1 LKLALD
7 VELLGMAGPLG
18 VLRDTVTPG
27 VLAELAVIEPLGEI
41 ELLDVLNDGSLPET
55 LGDRLAD
62 ILDVLDVLTPLSED
76 REVKLIETDLLV
88 VDEVDM
94 MLPGV
99 VADTVMIGVPVI
111 GELAINVDESTEVA
125 NVVDKL
131 VIVVVDTSVVIEPD
145 VSRLKL

>member
-1 LKLALD
+1 
-7 VELLGMAGPLG
+7 MAGPLG
-18 VLRDTVTPG
+18 VLKDTVTPS